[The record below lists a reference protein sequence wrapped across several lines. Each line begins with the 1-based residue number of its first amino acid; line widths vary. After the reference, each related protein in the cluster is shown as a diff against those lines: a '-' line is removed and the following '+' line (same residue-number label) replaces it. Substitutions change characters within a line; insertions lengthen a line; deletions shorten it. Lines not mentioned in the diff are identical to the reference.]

1 MGGGGGKGGS
11 QTTSV
16 QIPAWLEQAAQ
27 SNLGRADELSKIG
40 YTPYYGPD
48 VAALTP
54 MQEAAMRN
62 TNAGA
67 QAFGMDA
74 PTGTGMPAPQTY
86 AGGVQ
91 GYGSGSLYDQALG
104 ELKLRM
110 PGQYAALRAPFIDPV
125 TGAPPALSFSP
136 LVPPPAPPAG
146 NVGMADGTYGRDG
159 GDRTR
164 NENDLRVSRVAGGNW
179 GASLPGG
186 VNTRNPASALNQAV
200 ARATTGPTRAP
211 TAADRPKANP
221 KR

>member
-1 MGGGGGKGGS
+1 
-11 QTTSV
+11 
-16 QIPAWLEQAAQ
+16 
-27 SNLGRADELSKIG
+27 
-40 YTPYYGPD
+40 
-48 VAALTP
+48 
-54 MQEAAMRN
+54 MRN

-67 QAFGMDA
+67 LAFGMDA

-104 ELKLRM
+104 ELKLRL

-136 LVPPPAPPAG
+136 LVAPPPSGRGDARGTTGGGEGG
-146 NVGMADGTYGRDG
+146 NRDEQRTRPTGGG
-159 GDRTR
+159 GDWRSSG
-164 NENDLRVSRVAGGNW
+164 LASRM
-179 GASLPGG
+179 PGG